1 MKITRSNYEGW
12 FLDFLEGNLDPS
24 LKNEF
29 QAFLK
34 QNPDLKEELD
44 MGDIIKLLTN
54 KSVQFNGK
62 EQLKKSASL
71 SQNEF
76 EERAIAYNEGDLL
89 NKEKLNFEVLL
100 ANNPAKAA
108 EVQKFAKLKLIA
120 DESIVFDNKNLI
132 KRRGRVIPLFI
143 KAVSVAAVLLLVF
156 FLIKPNIRVH
166 PEIGNQVADLK
177 DQLPKNI
184 DATSGKAKSE
194 EIKTVKASPVNVP
207 KLIPSTAPKKQKQ
220 IQEADKTDKKVIP
233 VPHLRAPEAEPSL
246 MKPRGIYFG
255 QPNDI
260 DLAVMTFNHSDL
272 TPKEVALSELIKVQL
287 VAIRKSED
295 RELLSSEHLG
305 LFGLQLFAKLTGK
318 RLTARK
324 GDDGVV
330 RSFNYNSRLLA
341 LSIPVNR

>member
-1 MKITRSNYEGW
+1 MKITRTNYESW

-24 LKNEF
+24 LRVEF

-34 QNPDLKEELD
+34 QNPDLEEELD

-54 KSVQFNGK
+54 KTIQFNGK

-76 EERAIAYNEGDLL
+76 EDQAVAYYEGDLS
-89 NKEKLNFEVLL
+89 NTERLNFEIFL
-100 ANNPAKAA
+100 ANNPAKAVDV
-108 EVQKFAKLKLIA
+108 EKFAKLKLTA
-120 DESIVFDNKNLI
+120 DQSIVFDNKNHI

-143 KAVSVAAVLLLVF
+143 KAVSVAAVLLLAF
-156 FLIKPNIRVH
+156 FLIKPNIGVL

-177 DQLPKNI
+177 DQLPKI
-184 DATSGKAKSE
+184 MDATSGKAKSE

-207 KLIPSTAPKKQKQ
+207 KLIPGTAPNKQKQ
-220 IQEADKTDKKVIP
+220 IQEVDKKDKKVTP
-233 VPHLRAPEAEPSL
+233 EPHLRSPEAEPSL

-287 VAIRKSED
+287 LAMRKSED
-295 RELLSSEHLG
+295 REILSSEHLG
-305 LFGLQLFAKLTGK
+305 LAGLQLFAKLTGK

-324 GDDGVV
+324 SDDGVI
-330 RSFNYNSRLLA
+330 RSLSYNSRLLA
-341 LSIPVNR
+341 FSIPINR